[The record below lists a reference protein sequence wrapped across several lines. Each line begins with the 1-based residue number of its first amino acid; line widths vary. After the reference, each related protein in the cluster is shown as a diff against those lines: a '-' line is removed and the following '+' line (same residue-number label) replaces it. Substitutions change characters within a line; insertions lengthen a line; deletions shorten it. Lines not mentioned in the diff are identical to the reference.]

1 MLKFLKRFS
10 DSLIISFSGVDGA
23 GKTTVIES
31 FKRKLK
37 ENFGKDV
44 VVLRHRPSI
53 LPHLSYFKYGPKKA
67 KEKLKNSHPREGKNS
82 SRLSSFLRFSYYY
95 LDYLLGHIYLAILRL
110 RGKTILFDRYY
121 FDFIVDSRRSNIV
134 INSRMAEFLFKFV
147 PKPHL
152 NVFLFA
158 PVGVI
163 LNRKK
168 ELPADE
174 ISMLTDKYLKLFDRL
189 NRKYK
194 QRFISIK
201 NIKLNETLMKVE
213 EEYRRILNR

>member
-1 MLKFLKRFS
+1 
-10 DSLIISFSGVDGA
+10 
-23 GKTTVIES
+23 
-31 FKRKLK
+31 
-37 ENFGKDV
+37 
-44 VVLRHRPSI
+44 
-53 LPHLSYFKYGPKKA
+53 
-67 KEKLKNSHPREGKNS
+67 
-82 SRLSSFLRFSYYY
+82 
-95 LDYLLGHIYLAILRL
+95 LAILRL